1 MLTSVQSEFLLKEY
15 FPVWD
20 SLTREEQL
28 NIINNSALKE
38 YGKGELLHQGDMD
51 CVGLFIINTGKIRT
65 YLLSDDGKE
74 VTLYRLGHGDT
85 CILSASCA
93 LATITFDVYIE
104 AEEKTQVLLISS
116 SFFSSLMEKNIY
128 VECFSYK
135 LATERFSDVM
145 WAMQQILFMN
155 LDQRLAIFLWD
166 ELSRSE
172 GNVIH
177 ITHEQIAR
185 YIGSAREV
193 VSRMLKYFVAD
204 GIVELS
210 RGGIRIV
217 DKKRL
222 RKLI

>member
-1 MLTSVQSEFLLKEY
+1 M
-15 FPVWD
+15 
-20 SLTREEQL
+20 EQ
-28 NIINNSALKE
+28 
-38 YGKGELLHQGDMD
+38 
-51 CVGLFIINTGKIRT
+51 
-65 YLLSDDGKE
+65 
-74 VTLYRLGHGDT
+74 
-85 CILSASCA
+85 
-93 LATITFDVYIE
+93 
-104 AEEKTQVLLISS
+104 
-116 SFFSSLMEKNIY
+116 NIY

-172 GNVIH
+172 GDVIH

-210 RGGIRIV
+210 RGGIRII
-217 DKKRL
+217 DKKKTPETHIDVLPDNSRYSPGDIPHFSL
-222 RKLI
+222 NNFPI